1 MFRKVNSFCEHIV
14 SIFVLIKKKTM
25 SRLYFTLLSITIL
38 ISSCGTTSNTS
49 SEGKQIQDS
58 STTSLKSIYSY
69 KVTDINGDEFDF
81 VSLKGKKIMV
91 VNTASKCGLTP
102 QYEQLEELHQEF
114 KDSNFVIV
122 GFPANNFMEQ
132 EPGSNEEIAEFCQK
146 NYGVTF
152 LMMSKVSVKGDDMHE
167 IYKFLTQKELNG
179 VESSEVKWNFQKYLL
194 NEEGYLVRVVGPR
207 TLPNDPEIKKWI
219 SEKK

>member
-1 MFRKVNSFCEHIV
+1 MNSFCEHIV
-14 SIFVLIKKKTM
+14 SIFVLLKKKTAM
-25 SRLYFTLLSITIL
+25 NRLYYTLIIVL
-38 ISSCGTTSNTS
+38 ISSCSVISKTPGEDKEIKESSSSN
-49 SEGKQIQDS
+49 
-58 STTSLKSIYSY
+58 LKSIYSF

-81 VSLKGKKIMV
+81 ATLRGKKIMV

-102 QYEQLEELHQEF
+102 QYQQLEELHQEF

-152 LMMSKVSVKGDDMHE
+152 LMMGKVSVKGDDMHE

-179 VESSEVKWNFQKYLL
+179 VESSEVKWNFQKFLL
-194 NEEGYLVRVVGPR
+194 NEEGNLVKVVGPR
-207 TLPNDPEIKKWI
+207 TLPTDPEIKKWI